1 MSLSRGDFASLFVAL
16 IVILVAAHLGAQICA
31 KLRQPPVIG
40 EILGGLFLGPTV
52 FGQVAPGVASQLF
65 PAGGVVHAGIQMLN
79 EFGLLLLMFLAGRE
93 VMTYRNPGK
102 QRTVAA
108 LAAAG
113 LVIPM
118 VLGVGVALALDHAD
132 YSGPHGTDATFA
144 LIFGI
149 AFAVT
154 SIPVISRIMLD
165 LGLLNTS
172 FARTVLAV
180 ALLEDVV
187 LYVALAV
194 TFSLVQSDQKTFGL
208 GSLLQLHG
216 TGAMAYQVIVSLVFI
231 TALLLAGKWL
241 FNRLATSKANLM
253 EKASPI
259 AFRLVFALALVLSC
273 VFLGI
278 NAIFGAL
285 LAGIAS
291 SDISAPQ
298 DNRHGKPV
306 AGAAAWDTIKD
317 FSLAFFIPIYF
328 AGVGMQLDLARNFDL
343 VFFAAFLLT
352 ATAVK
357 GLSIWAAARAV
368 GESTRYAKNFAVAL
382 NARGGPGIVLATVT
396 LSAGLINE
404 EFFTSI
410 VLLSIVTSSLA
421 GMWLDYAFPRTL
433 RPSLLA
439 TASNHDAR
447 TPDNGAAG
455 TRGGGAAADHVV
467 GADEA
472 PGPKS

>member
-1 MSLSRGDFASLFVAL
+1 MSLTRNEFANLFVAL
-16 IVILVAAHLGAQICA
+16 AIILISAHVGAQLCA
-31 KLRQPPVIG
+31 RLRQPPVIG
-40 EILGGLFLGPTV
+40 EILGGLLLGPTV
-52 FGQVAPGVASQLF
+52 FGAVAPGVAGHLF
-65 PAGGVVHAGIQMLN
+65 PATGTVHSGLQVLN

-93 VMTYRNPGK
+93 VVTYRNPGR

-113 LVIPM
+113 LIIPM
-118 VLGVGVALALDHAD
+118 VLGVAAGLALDHDD
-132 YSGPHGTDATFA
+132 YSGSHGTRATFA

-172 FARTVLAV
+172 FARIVLAV

-194 TFSLVQSDQKTFGL
+194 TFALVQTKNGQTFGFAAWL
-208 GSLLQLHG
+208 ELDGAAAITYQVVVSLL
-216 TGAMAYQVIVSLVFI
+216 FI
-231 TALLLAGKWL
+231 GVLLLAGKQV
-241 FNRLATSKANLM
+241 FHRLATSRANLM
-253 EKASPI
+253 EKGNPV
-259 AFRLVFALALVLSC
+259 AFRLVFAIAVVLAC

-278 NAIFGAL
+278 NAVFGAL

-291 SDISAPQ
+291 SDAGTPLDRPDAEPAPGV
-298 DNRHGKPV
+298 R
-306 AGAAAWDTIKD
+306 AGDTIKQ

-328 AGVGMQLDLARNFDL
+328 AGVGMQLDLARNFDI
-343 VFFAAFLLT
+343 VFFVIFFLT

-357 GLSIWAAARAV
+357 AFSVWAAARAV
-368 GESTRYAKNFAVAL
+368 GETNRDAKNFAVAL

-404 EFFTSI
+404 KFFTSI
-410 VLLSIVTSSLA
+410 VVLSIVTSAMA
-421 GMWLDYAFPRTL
+421 GMWLERAFPAHRRGPL
-433 RPSLLA
+433 DPAEPSPA
-439 TASNHDAR
+439 TDSNHVKRAEEV
-447 TPDNGAAG
+447 P
-455 TRGGGAAADHVV
+455 
-467 GADEA
+467 E
-472 PGPKS
+472 P

>member
-1 MSLSRGDFASLFVAL
+1 MSLSRDEFASLLVAL
-16 IVILVAAHLGAQICA
+16 AIILIAAHVGAQICA
-31 KLRQPPVIG
+31 RLRQPPVIG

-52 FGQVAPGVASQLF
+52 FGQLAPGVAGELF
-65 PAGGVVHAGIQMLN
+65 PATGVVHSGLQVLN

-93 VMTYRNPGK
+93 VMTYRNPGR

-118 VLGVGVALALDHAD
+118 VLGLAVALALDHDD
-132 YSGPHGTDATFA
+132 YSGPHGTKATFA

-172 FARTVLAV
+172 FARIVLAV

-194 TFSLVQSDQKTFGL
+194 TFGLVQTKNGQTFGL
-208 GSLLQLHG
+208 ISLLGLDG
-216 TGAMAYQVIVSLVFI
+216 TAAITYQVIVSLVFI
-231 TALLLAGKWL
+231 AAVLLVGKQL
-241 FNRLATSKANLM
+241 FNRLATSRVNLV
-253 EKASPI
+253 ERASPV
-259 AFRLVFALALVLSC
+259 AFRLVFALVLVLAC
-273 VFLGI
+273 IFLGI

-291 SDISAPQ
+291 ADIATPPDRREVEPALSVSA
-298 DNRHGKPV
+298 G
-306 AGAAAWDTIKD
+306 DTIKQ

-328 AGVGMQLDLARNFDL
+328 AGVGMQLDLARNFDIT
-343 VFFAAFLLT
+343 FFAAFFLT

-357 GLSIWAAARAV
+357 GVSVWAAARAV
-368 GESTRYAKNFAVAL
+368 GESNRDAKNFAVAL

-404 EFFTSI
+404 KFFTSI
-410 VLLSIVTSSLA
+410 VVLSIVTSAMA
-421 GMWLDYAFPRTL
+421 GMWLERTFPASRRRSPLPAESSVAPESSHVPRTEEV
-433 RPSLLA
+433 PE
-439 TASNHDAR
+439 
-447 TPDNGAAG
+447 P
-455 TRGGGAAADHVV
+455 
-467 GADEA
+467 
-472 PGPKS
+472 